1 MIRKSFCRIC
11 TSACGVLIEVD
22 DDERVLS
29 VRGDAD
35 NPLSQG
41 YTCSKGR
48 AMGHGHH
55 REDRLL
61 YPKMR
66 KDGVQER
73 VTWDEA
79 LDDAAAKLRAIV
91 DESGP
96 DAVGIFLG
104 GGGYLDSPAY
114 ATLQMMRKAL
124 RTRSYYSDMSIDTL
138 SKVIV
143 AEMIGGFGSLP
154 RPDFGRCRMVIY
166 VGTNP
171 LVSHGHTAMLNSPA
185 VRLRELTTQGEV
197 WVLDPRRSETAAK
210 ATRHLPT
217 RPGTDYAV
225 LAYLV
230 RELLRDGADRDYLDR
245 HAQDVDAL
253 AAAVE
258 PFTCEHASAISGI
271 ATEDLLDF
279 LAAVRRA
286 GRVAVESGTGVS
298 MSPAANVTAWM
309 TWALM
314 IVTGSLDRE
323 GGAWSNPGFLTQ
335 LDRRRIPTAPE
346 DGFRRPGPPSR
357 PELQTVAGE
366 FVCAAMPD
374 EIESGNLRALINLS
388 GNLITCMP
396 GTERIASALEKLE
409 VLLTVEIVDNT
420 MAAVSTHAL
429 PAKDQLERPDVSLAV
444 DISFPE
450 LGAQYTPAMVKP
462 LGEVRSYWWILAQLG
477 KRMGLDFFPG
487 VDPDTATDDD
497 VVGLLALSGRVPIDT
512 SGEANYTLAE
522 DRAIGWLQARADEF
536 GGWRLAPRLLVEQ
549 LAGLAP
555 TSDLVLISRRQLHHH
570 NSRKSAGHDTPG
582 IYVNPDDATTRGL
595 SDGDV
600 AVVRSRHGELEGQV
614 KVDPTLVSGA
624 ISVPHGWEGRYNVN
638 QLTSVDDIDAITGMP
653 LFSNLPVELAKVGS
667 APTA

>member
-11 TSACGVLIEVD
+11 TSACGVLVEVD
-22 DDERVLS
+22 DDERVVS
-29 VRGDAD
+29 VRGDVD
-35 NPLSQG
+35 NPVSRG

-48 AMGHGHH
+48 AMAHGHH

-61 YPKMR
+61 HPKMR
-66 KDGVQER
+66 KDGELVD
-73 VTWDEA
+73 VSWDEA
-79 LDDAAAKLRAIV
+79 LDDAAAKLRAII

-143 AEMIGGFGSLP
+143 GEMIGGFAAMP
-154 RPDFGRCRMVIY
+154 RPDYGRCRMVIY

-171 LVSHGHTAMLNSPA
+171 LVSHGHTTMLNSPT
-185 VRLRELTTQGEV
+185 VRMREFTTDGEV

-217 RPGTDYAV
+217 RPGTDYAI

-230 RELLRDGADRDYLDR
+230 RELLLDGADRDYLVQ

-253 AAAVE
+253 TAAVE
-258 PFTCEHASAISGI
+258 PFTCEQASALSGI
-271 ATEDLLDF
+271 AAADLVEF

-286 GRVAVESGTGVS
+286 GRVTVESGTGVS

-335 LDRRRIPTAPE
+335 LDKRRIPTAPE
-346 DGFRRPGPPSR
+346 EGFRRPGPPSR
-357 PELQTVAGE
+357 PELRTVAGE

-396 GTERIASALEKLE
+396 DTERITAALEKLE

-420 MAAVSTHAL
+420 MAAARRT
-429 PAKDQLERPDVSLAV
+429 RYRRR
-444 DISFPE
+444 ISSNGPTCHWPWTSRFPNS
-450 LGAQYTPAMVKP
+450 
-462 LGEVRSYWWILAQLG
+462 VRSTRLRWSHRSA
-477 KRMGLDFFPG
+477 R
-487 VDPDTATDDD
+487 
-497 VVGLLALSGRVPIDT
+497 SGPT
-512 SGEANYTLAE
+512 
-522 DRAIGWLQARADEF
+522 
-536 GGWRLAPRLLVEQ
+536 GG
-549 LAGLAP
+549 
-555 TSDLVLISRRQLHHH
+555 S
-570 NSRKSAGHDTPG
+570 
-582 IYVNPDDATTRGL
+582 
-595 SDGDV
+595 
-600 AVVRSRHGELEGQV
+600 
-614 KVDPTLVSGA
+614 
-624 ISVPHGWEGRYNVN
+624 
-638 QLTSVDDIDAITGMP
+638 
-653 LFSNLPVELAKVGS
+653 
-667 APTA
+667 

>member
-1 MIRKSFCRIC
+1 VIRKSFCRIC
-11 TSACGVLIEVD
+11 TSACGVLVEVD
-22 DDERVLS
+22 DDDRVVS

-48 AMGHGHH
+48 AMAHGHH

-66 KDGVQER
+66 KDGELAR

-79 LDDAAAKLRAIV
+79 LDDAAAKLRAII

-124 RTRSYYSDMSIDTL
+124 RTRSYYSDMSIDTM

-143 AEMIGGFGSLP
+143 AEMIGGFGALP

-185 VRLRELTTQGEV
+185 VRLRELTTDGEV

-230 RELLRDGADRDYLDR
+230 RELLRDGADRDYLEQ

-258 PFTCEHASAISGI
+258 PFTSEHASAISGI
-271 ATEDLLDF
+271 AGEDLVDF

-286 GRVAVESGTGVS
+286 GRVTVESGTGVS

-335 LDRRRIPTAPE
+335 LDKRRIPTAPE
-346 DGFRRPGPPSR
+346 EGFRRPGPPSR
-357 PELQTVAGE
+357 PELRTVAGE

-396 GTERIASALEKLE
+396 GTERITAALEKLE
-409 VLLTVEIVDNT
+409 VLLTVEIVENT

-450 LGAQYTPAMVKP
+450 LGAQYTPAMVRP

-487 VDPDTATDDD
+487 VDPDTATDDE

-522 DRAIGWLQARADEF
+522 DRAIGWLQARADEI
-536 GGWRLAPRLLVEQ
+536 GGWRLAPALLVEQ

-555 TSDLVLISRRQLHHH
+555 TPDMVLISRRQLHHH
-570 NSRKSAGHDTPG
+570 NSRKSSGHDTPG
-582 IYVNPDDATTRGL
+582 IYVNPDDASRLGL
-595 SDGDV
+595 SNGDV
-600 AVVRSRHGELEGQV
+600 AVVRSRHGELEGHV
-614 KVDPTLVSGA
+614 KLDPTLVSGA

-638 QLTSVDDIDAITGMP
+638 QLTSVDDIDEITGMP
-653 LFSNLPVELAKVGS
+653 LFSNLPVELAKAASG
-667 APTA
+667 

>member
-1 MIRKSFCRIC
+1 
-11 TSACGVLIEVD
+11 
-22 DDERVLS
+22 
-29 VRGDAD
+29 
-35 NPLSQG
+35 
-41 YTCSKGR
+41 
-48 AMGHGHH
+48 
-55 REDRLL
+55 
-61 YPKMR
+61 
-66 KDGVQER
+66 
-73 VTWDEA
+73 
-79 LDDAAAKLRAIV
+79 
-91 DESGP
+91 
-96 DAVGIFLG
+96 
-104 GGGYLDSPAY
+104 
-114 ATLQMMRKAL
+114 
-124 RTRSYYSDMSIDTL
+124 
-138 SKVIV
+138 
-143 AEMIGGFGSLP
+143 
-154 RPDFGRCRMVIY
+154 
-166 VGTNP
+166 
-171 LVSHGHTAMLNSPA
+171 
-185 VRLRELTTQGEV
+185 
-197 WVLDPRRSETAAK
+197 
-210 ATRHLPT
+210 
-217 RPGTDYAV
+217 
-225 LAYLV
+225 
-230 RELLRDGADRDYLDR
+230 
-245 HAQDVDAL
+245 
-253 AAAVE
+253 
-258 PFTCEHASAISGI
+258 
-271 ATEDLLDF
+271 
-279 LAAVRRA
+279 
-286 GRVAVESGTGVS
+286 
-298 MSPAANVTAWM
+298 
-309 TWALM
+309 
-314 IVTGSLDRE
+314 
-323 GGAWSNPGFLTQ
+323 
-335 LDRRRIPTAPE
+335 
-346 DGFRRPGPPSR
+346 
-357 PELQTVAGE
+357 
-366 FVCAAMPD
+366 MPD